1 MDFSS
6 ITKYLPKKLSIVQIV
21 IILAVLAVIIY
32 IVVKHREIKE
42 GLADIASAY
51 SKIPREAGAEV
62 PMVESSEQP
71 FVGDEFE
78 GKGSTEIT
86 AEDLLPMT
94 PEGVDNFNRQFP
106 LADPSLDSNNFLT
119 AGFNIGINTV
129 GSSNRNANMSIRPDP
144 VIPEVANGP
153 WNQSTITRDTERR
166 PLDIC

>member
-51 SKIPREAGAEV
+51 SKIPTEGEV

-71 FVGDEFE
+71 FAGNEFE
-78 GKGSTEIT
+78 GEGSAEIT